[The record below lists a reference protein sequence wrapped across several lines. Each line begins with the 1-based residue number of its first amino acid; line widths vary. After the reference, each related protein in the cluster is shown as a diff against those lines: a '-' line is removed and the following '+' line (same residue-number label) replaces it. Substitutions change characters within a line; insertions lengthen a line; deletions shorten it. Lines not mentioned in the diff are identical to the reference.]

1 MDTSQN
7 FNILEVN
14 TLKTNKLDYFYS
26 NNILDITLNNCKTL
40 ELNSNHSDYIL
51 NTKDY
56 NMDINIKL
64 KSQKIGTK
72 YKILIT
78 NKQKSLRILCNHKYD
93 KFKGTFKINNNS
105 NLLNAETLN
114 NNLNKKI
121 VNIDNGVYSD
131 IIFIPES
138 ALGLYN
144 GGYIDLVYTGDK
156 YCNIATDNEVGYWI
170 VNGNLIGD
178 IKIPKS
184 IISNNT
190 TQMILT
196 LYLLDKEIL
205 LNNDILK
212 KKKIVCATTKNPTT
226 NEIYFNNVENNNIS
240 LFLNISYKIILI
252 DIETSNVLYDSETYE
267 SGEDLYHIKINKN
280 LYLTSDNNFIHLKD
294 NKNGSDS
301 STKNTLS
308 FINEF
313 DRTVGIG
320 TQHALNYNIQP
331 LYDEETKNYKI
342 ITDYK
347 NLNIIQYKIQK
358 KEDINDT
365 DILVGFFNINDIKS
379 YNNNSLNTVTLP
391 NLLIGK
397 YNIFTDEEN
406 KIGIG
411 TEYNFYE

>member
-1 MDTSQN
+1 M
-7 FNILEVN
+7 
-14 TLKTNKLDYFYS
+14 
-26 NNILDITLNNCKTL
+26 NNILDITENNCKTL
-40 ELNSNHSDYIL
+40 ELNSSHSDYIL

-56 NMDINIKL
+56 NMDINIEL

-78 NKQKSLRILCNHKYD
+78 NKQKSLRISCTDEYD
-93 KFKGTFKINNNS
+93 KFRGTCKINNNS
-105 NLLNAETLN
+105 NLLNTETLN

-156 YCNIATDNEVGYWI
+156 YCNIATNNEVGYWI

-190 TQMILT
+190 TQVILT
-196 LYLLDKEIL
+196 IYLVDREIL
-205 LNNDILK
+205 LSNETLK
-212 KKKIVCATTKNPTT
+212 KQKIICATTKNPTT

-252 DIETSNVLYDSETYE
+252 DIETSNVLYDSETYK
-267 SGEDLYHIKINKN
+267 SNTDLYDIKINKN

-294 NKNGSDS
+294 NNSDNNNN
-301 STKNTLS
+301 STKNSLS

-320 TQHALNYNIQP
+320 IQHALNYNIQP
-331 LYDEETKNYKI
+331 LYDEETKNYKR

-358 KEDINDT
+358 KQGSNDT
-365 DILVGFFNINDIKS
+365 DIITGFFNINDIKS

-397 YNIFTDEEN
+397 YNIFSDKEN